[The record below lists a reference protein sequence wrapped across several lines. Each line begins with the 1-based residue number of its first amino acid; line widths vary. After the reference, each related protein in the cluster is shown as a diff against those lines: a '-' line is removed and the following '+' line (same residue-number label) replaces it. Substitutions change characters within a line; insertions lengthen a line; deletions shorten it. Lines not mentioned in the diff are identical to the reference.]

1 MEGYS
6 IGLVKGVDVVSDRI
20 KLEAEE
26 WSELVYSYG
35 SLEGVNDD
43 NIEGAVSVSEYD
55 IRQGPDGEV
64 MGIINTSEEI
74 IKHGGY

>member
-1 MEGYS
+1 M
-6 IGLVKGVDVVSDRI
+6 
-20 KLEAEE
+20 
-26 WSELVYSYG
+26 YSYG

-64 MGIINTSEEI
+64 MGIINISEEI